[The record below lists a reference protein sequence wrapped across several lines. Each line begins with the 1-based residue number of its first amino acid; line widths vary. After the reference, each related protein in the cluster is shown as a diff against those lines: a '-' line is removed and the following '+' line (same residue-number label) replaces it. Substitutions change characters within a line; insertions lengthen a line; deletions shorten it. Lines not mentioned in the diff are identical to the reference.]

1 MELIILFGVVLFA
14 IVMGVST
21 IINGSN
27 SQYRSNGRYQ
37 RQHNQH
43 NPAFHHHNHN
53 HTDDLTTGIGIA
65 TGIHVAQS
73 WDSNNDS
80 GWSNDS
86 SSSFDSGSWSNND
99 SGSSSSFDSGSW
111 SNNDSGSSWSS
122 GDSGGS
128 WSSDSSS
135 SSSSDSFSG
144 DSSGSW

>member
-1 MELIILFGVVLFA
+1 MELIIFFGFVMFA
-14 IVMGVST
+14 IVMVVST
-21 IINGSN
+21 IINRGK
-27 SQYRSNGRYQ
+27 SQCRSNG
-37 RQHNQH
+37 QHRRHYNQH
-43 NPAFHHHNHN
+43 NPAFHQHNHN
-53 HTDDLTTGIGIA
+53 HSDDLTTGIGIA
-65 TGIHVAQS
+65 TGIHVSQS

-80 GWSNDS
+80 SWSND
-86 SSSFDSGSWSNND
+86 
-99 SGSSSSFDSGSW
+99 SSSSFDSGSW